1 MENCLVFPTGFSR
14 FIETHPMRYTTLII
28 VSVLS
33 LACRSNDR
41 SVNVREA
48 EVIKKISSER
58 AKAFNEGDAA
68 GIAKHFADKCFL
80 MAPGGQIKTDPEQVK
95 AYYQAIFDK
104 YTTGLESGYE
114 DVKVD
119 GDLAYGRGFAKVR
132 LKDKVTGEE
141 KTSTAKYLNILERQ
155 SDGTWKTTHDIWNGN
170 EP

>member
-1 MENCLVFPTGFSR
+1 MRHLCLLTASILLF
-14 FIETHPMRYTTLII
+14 
-28 VSVLS
+28 
-33 LACRSNDR
+33 ACRSNDR
-41 SVNVREA
+41 SVNAREA
-48 EVIKKISSER
+48 EVIRGISAAR

-80 MAPGGQIKTDPEQVK
+80 MAPGGQTKTDPAQVK

-104 YTTGLESGYE
+104 FTTGLESGYE

-141 KTSTAKYLNILERQ
+141 KTSTAKYLNILEKQ

-170 EP
+170 EK

>member
-1 MENCLVFPTGFSR
+1 MENCRVFPTGFSR
-14 FIETHPMRYTTLII
+14 FMETHPMRYTTLII

-80 MAPGGQIKTDPEQVK
+80 MAPGGQTKTDPAQVK

-141 KTSTAKYLNILERQ
+141 KTSTAKYLNILEKQ

>member
-1 MENCLVFPTGFSR
+1 
-14 FIETHPMRYTTLII
+14 
-28 VSVLS
+28 
-33 LACRSNDR
+33 
-41 SVNVREA
+41 
-48 EVIKKISSER
+48 
-58 AKAFNEGDAA
+58 
-68 GIAKHFADKCFL
+68 
-80 MAPGGQIKTDPEQVK
+80 MAPGGQTKTDPSQVK

-119 GDLAYGRGFAKVR
+119 GDLAYGRGFAKVK

-141 KTSTAKYLNILERQ
+141 KTSTAKYLNILEKQ

>member
-1 MENCLVFPTGFSR
+1 MRHFCLLMASISMF
-14 FIETHPMRYTTLII
+14 
-28 VSVLS
+28 
-33 LACRSNDR
+33 ACRSNER

-48 EVIKKISSER
+48 EVIRGISAAR

-80 MAPGGQIKTDPEQVK
+80 MAPGGQTKTDPAQVK
-95 AYYQAIFDK
+95 AYYQAIFDR
-104 YTTGLESGYE
+104 YSTGLESGYE

-119 GDLAYGRGFAKVR
+119 GSLAYGRGFAKVR
-132 LKDKVTGEE
+132 LKDKLTGEE
-141 KTSTAKYLNILERQ
+141 TVSTAKYLNILEKQ

>member
-1 MENCLVFPTGFSR
+1 MGYPKLLF
-14 FIETHPMRYTTLII
+14 FIL
-28 VSVLS
+28 LAF
-33 LACRSNDR
+33 ACRSNDR
-41 SVNVREA
+41 SLNVREA
-48 EVIKKISSER
+48 EVIRGVSASR

-80 MAPGGQIKTDPEQVK
+80 MAPGGQTKTDPAQVK

-104 YTTGLESGYE
+104 YSTGLESGYE
-114 DVKVD
+114 DVKVE

-141 KTSTAKYLNILERQ
+141 TVSTAKYLNILERQ